1 MTKHCFESYFDENM
15 VPSCNLSDIE
25 HLLKFYAQKEVE
37 PLFVTIDEMD
47 RKKLDPSTIARKI
60 YDDDMRRSEMN
71 AYIQQLWD
79 EEGSLIP
86 VYYTNEAFFKSI
98 INLELSKL
106 EGDVEIAKAEP
117 QSEAEMRNLEQLPLQ
132 KIISLYP
139 KLGLEIKEKTFISAR
154 NDVGDYVCAECGE
167 VFPTRTYLQVDHIVP
182 MAKGGLTVP
191 ENLQVLCRTCN
202 MRKSDK

>member
-139 KLGLEIKEKTFISAR
+139 KLGLEIKEKMLEIMCVLNVVKYFRHA
-154 NDVGDYVCAECGE
+154 
-167 VFPTRTYLQVDHIVP
+167 HIYR
-182 MAKGGLTVP
+182 LTILFLWQRAV
-191 ENLQVLCRTCN
+191 
-202 MRKSDK
+202 